1 MTPQSSPSL
10 PPAPLWADGRAKPG
24 GVHSSCSSRASVTS
38 ARLFGPKGRAEPRPP
53 SRPDPS
59 DRSRRIASE
68 CSRRQRPAPM
78 PQCTR
83 LRPVRFISSDWAIH
97 LSGPDEKRPLDAV
110 VMAARHTKILR
121 LVRLTEYPRL
131 LISRTGRGASVRTLT
146 RRLSPTAPTSL
157 GARTR
162 RASCQPPATD
172 RRPDRVRE
180 RTAEVVG
187 FSATSTPARE
197 PAGPGRRPGPA
208 PHTAGRR

>member
-1 MTPQSSPSL
+1 MTPQSLPSL

-38 ARLFGPKGRAEPRPP
+38 ARPFGPKGRAEPRPP

-78 PQCTR
+78 PQCTK
-83 LRPVRFISSDWAIH
+83 LRPVRFISSDIPNGPWCFGPH
-97 LSGPDEKRPLDAV
+97 PHSVPGRGGPD
-110 VMAARHTKILR
+110 
-121 LVRLTEYPRL
+121 
-131 LISRTGRGASVRTLT
+131 
-146 RRLSPTAPTSL
+146 
-157 GARTR
+157 
-162 RASCQPPATD
+162 CQPPATD

-197 PAGPGRRPGPA
+197 PAGTWSAARASSAYRGAPMTGSSRDTGSRGTSTACTRVTASAFRSRRPD
-208 PHTAGRR
+208 R